1 MSMRILL
8 SLEEQAGRLDERK
21 RLLGITPERLQACR
35 NSGRRRTLAKRAL
48 LKLIEERAAAQG
60 RKPAFTAHF

>member
-1 MSMRILL
+1 
-8 SLEEQAGRLDERK
+8 LDERK